1 MILFLS
7 SSFLSRLRIQWK
19 PDLKGFLV
27 GNRNLFFFYPEMIL
41 ESAEITPESVEVFL
55 ATHGREAWQ
64 LLGFLSPE
72 ELPFLPGYAE
82 LNTNR
87 AKDPRKWSAK
97 LHLLGDQGPDHRTLE
112 IKTSRSQSTGGS

>member
-41 ESAEITPESVEVFL
+41 EAEINPGSIDHFL
-55 ATHGREAWQ
+55 ATHGQEAWQ
-64 LLGFLSPE
+64 LLGFLSPA
-72 ELPFLPGYAE
+72 ELPFFPGYAE
-82 LNTNR
+82 LNTNGAR
-87 AKDPRKWSAK
+87 DPKEWTARV
-97 LHLLGDQGPDHRTLE
+97 HLPGDQGPDYRSLE
-112 IKTSRSQSTGGS
+112 IKRSQSPKQGDS

>member
-7 SSFLSRLRIQWK
+7 SSFLSRIRIQWK

-41 ESAEITPESVEVFL
+41 ESAEISPAAVESYL
-55 ATHGREAWQ
+55 ASHGQEAWQ

-72 ELPFLPGYAE
+72 ELPLFPGYAE
-82 LNTNR
+82 LNTSGVSDPSQWT
-87 AKDPRKWSAK
+87 AKV
-97 LHLLGDQGPDHRTLE
+97 HLPGDQGPDRRNLE
-112 IKTSRSQSTGGS
+112 IRISGES